1 MSRVSRVSRV
11 SRQDRTNKVSRVK
24 QERSL
29 AFLYGYDRLRLDLP
43 LLLWRH
49 NILTTEQVIQALDL
63 PPGPEHN
70 RLIRTRMREEGWQ
83 EKNVKVGTLK
93 MKAWHRSDSAWDEGI
108 VDLVPWQDYP
118 EVMKRSQRRR

>member
-1 MSRVSRVSRV
+1 VKKSEKVKKISRVR
-11 SRQDRTNKVSRVK
+11 
-24 QERSL
+24 QERTF

-49 NILTTEQVIQALDL
+49 NVLTTEQVIQALDL
-63 PPGPEHN
+63 PPGIEHT
-70 RLIRTRMREEGWQ
+70 RLIRARMREEGWK
-83 EKNVKVGTLK
+83 EKTVRVGTLK
-93 MKAWHRSDSAWDEGI
+93 MKAWHRSDSAWDESI